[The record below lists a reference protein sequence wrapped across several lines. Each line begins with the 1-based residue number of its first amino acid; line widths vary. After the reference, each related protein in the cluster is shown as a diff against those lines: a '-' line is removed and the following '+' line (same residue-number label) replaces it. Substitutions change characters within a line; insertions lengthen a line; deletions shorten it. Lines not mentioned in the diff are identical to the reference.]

1 MPPSVHRLPPP
12 NRHTDNSR
20 SPAPDIAVPRQALC
34 YLSRSNRGLK
44 NRRLFLQHPLF
55 LALGNLGN
63 HKPQNAEPSKRI
75 VPWINIAFLRI
86 SGLLSLI
93 HYHLALSG
101 LVNRGSIIA
110 KFTRVNPFTTAM
122 TYMSYN
128 EWDTKYN
135 ELRHDYNEWDT
146 KCHDWQRITTN
157 DHEWQRMTTNS
168 TIDTRKYVIDTRN
181 HWNILTA
188 L

>member
-1 MPPSVHRLPPP
+1 M
-12 NRHTDNSR
+12 
-20 SPAPDIAVPRQALC
+20 
-34 YLSRSNRGLK
+34 LSFQEVG
-44 NRRLFLQHPLF
+44 
-55 LALGNLGN
+55 
-63 HKPQNAEPSKRI
+63 QNWKI
-75 VPWINIAFLRI
+75 VVKIEFTP
-86 SGLLSLI
+86 LSLDRKI
-93 HYHLALSG
+93 
-101 LVNRGSIIA
+101 
-110 KFTRVNPFTTAM
+110 FPFNPFTTAM

-135 ELRHDYNEWDT
+135 ELRYDYNEWDT

-181 HWNILTA
+181 HWNIFTA